1 MSLIAEGRGGQG
13 PQGIFLL
20 KGLDFTKASNLQT
33 LIDDSGDWFL
43 HDTAATMLLVLVGF
57 TGGIMQTAIV
67 NIGQIISG
75 DWQHCRYS
83 RVSCHYTIQ
92 I

>member
-1 MSLIAEGRGGQG
+1 
-13 PQGIFLL
+13 LL

-43 HDTAATMLLVLVGF
+43 HDTATTMLLVLVGF
-57 TGGIMQTAIV
+57 TGGIMQTAII

-75 DWQHCRYS
+75 DWQHPFQQLCCSMQRLGGN
-83 RVSCHYTIQ
+83 CHKHGIFFYPLFFFDV
-92 I
+92 